1 MFCVLYMSCSWYCV
15 LYMSCSW
22 YCEYKCTHLWYMLC
36 FRYHDM
42 PDVVDFLVL
51 KQNYDIAM
59 DRKWKPGMF
68 QYVLETRT
76 RCRTHWYKPFTEVID
91 I

>member
-1 MFCVLYMSCSWYCV
+1 
-15 LYMSCSW
+15 
-22 YCEYKCTHLWYMLC
+22 
-36 FRYHDM
+36 M